1 MAEYVEE
8 TINRIKTSVKG
19 ILIVNYS
26 GSIVR
31 TTFEL
36 NKKESISSTI
46 KVTTMPSISHSLPRR
61 LEVSLE
67 TSTLSTT

>member
-26 GSIVR
+26 GGIVR

-36 NKKESISSTI
+36 NKKESNHPSMQATTTPSTF
-46 KVTTMPSISHSLPRR
+46 RC
-61 LEVSLE
+61 
-67 TSTLSTT
+67 

>member
-26 GSIVR
+26 GGIMRS
-31 TTFEL
+31 TFEQ
-36 NKKESISSTI
+36 NKK
-46 KVTTMPSISHSLPRR
+46 
-61 LEVSLE
+61 
-67 TSTLSTT
+67 